1 MLYAMAACIGHA
13 HWASNAYVARYK
25 IITREI
31 GDYMTKKDYIK
42 IAKIFNDHVQ
52 PREGYPV
59 SVALIKEV
67 AEDMASMLSDDNK
80 AFDAARFMKAA
91 GF

>member
-1 MLYAMAACIGHA
+1 M
-13 HWASNAYVARYK
+13 
-25 IITREI
+25 TR
-31 GDYMTKKDYIK
+31 KDYIK
-42 IAKIFNDHVQ
+42 IAKIFNNHAQ
-52 PREGYPV
+52 PREVYPV

-80 AFDAARFMKAA
+80 AFDTARFMKAA

>member
-1 MLYAMAACIGHA
+1 M
-13 HWASNAYVARYK
+13 
-25 IITREI
+25 TR
-31 GDYMTKKDYIK
+31 KDYIK
-42 IAKIFNDHVQ
+42 IAKIFNNHVQ

-67 AEDMASMLSDDNK
+67 AEDMASMLSDDNQ
-80 AFDAARFMKAA
+80 AFDTARFMKAA